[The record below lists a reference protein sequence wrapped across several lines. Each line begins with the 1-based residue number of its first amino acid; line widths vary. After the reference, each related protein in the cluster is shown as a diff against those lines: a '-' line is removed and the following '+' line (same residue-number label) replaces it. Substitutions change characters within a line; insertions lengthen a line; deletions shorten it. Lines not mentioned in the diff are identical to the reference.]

1 MLFFA
6 LRFLLVLAI
15 AQYPLLVSRLSADNE
30 MRAGSVVLA
39 VIVMMVFLAS
49 AMPAVASNAT
59 ATFDVVISGALISFV
74 ISVVIS
80 LLQYAAEARCSR
92 VAAHSCAYHN
102 IPNLGRGR

>member
-1 MLFFA
+1 MLIVIVFGLVGGVSDGLFRRGLAMLFFA

-15 AQYPLLVSRLSADNE
+15 AQYTLLVSRLSADNE

-59 ATFDVVISGALISFV
+59 ATFEVVIK
-74 ISVVIS
+74 
-80 LLQYAAEARCSR
+80 
-92 VAAHSCAYHN
+92 
-102 IPNLGRGR
+102 RGTH